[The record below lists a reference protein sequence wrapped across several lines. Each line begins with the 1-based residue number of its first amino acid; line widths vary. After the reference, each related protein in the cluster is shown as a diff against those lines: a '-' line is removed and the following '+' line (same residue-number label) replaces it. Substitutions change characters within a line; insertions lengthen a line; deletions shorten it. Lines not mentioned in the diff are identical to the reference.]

1 MKHFN
6 NILWAAFFLGTLLHG
21 EALELSGSVVS
32 DNQKIITSRHM
43 GFVKH
48 VHVNEGEEVKK
59 GELLYEIDSK
69 EIDSAKLQA
78 QLAIGQAQLSR
89 QMHENQY
96 HTIQRNL
103 SRHKR
108 LYAKDMVAKVE
119 VENLELASENLK
131 AMIAIANKQI
141 EQARARLQEVLHQY
155 NYLSITAPNDAVVV
169 QKNVNVGEMAMPGA
183 PAFVLSDLRELVV
196 HTQVPESQLHRVH
209 VNKAVTVEIPSLG
222 LVSQGNVAS
231 IIPSSNP
238 MTHTFTIKI
247 AFDTKEERVYPGMYA
262 LIRVP

>member
-6 NILWAAFFLGTLLHG
+6 TILWTLFLLTSSLNAQ
-21 EALELSGSVVS
+21 ALELSGSVIS
-32 DNQKIITSRHM
+32 DNQKVITSRHM
-43 GFVKH
+43 GFVNQ
-48 VHVNEGEEVKK
+48 VHVKEGQAVKK

-78 QLAIGQAQLSR
+78 QLAISQAQLSK

-96 HTIQRNL
+96 QNVQLNL

-119 VENLELASENLK
+119 VENLELASKNLE
-131 AMIAIANKQI
+131 AMIAIADKQI
-141 EQARARLQEVLHQY
+141 QQAKARLQEVLHQY
-155 NYLSITAPNDAVVV
+155 DYLSITAPNDAVVIE
-169 QKNVNVGEMAMPGA
+169 KKVNVGEMAMPGV

-196 HTQVPESQLHRVH
+196 LTQVPESQLHRVH
-209 VNKAVTVEIPSLG
+209 VNKAVTVEIPSIG
-222 LVSQGNVAS
+222 LNTQGSVTS

-238 MTHTFTIKI
+238 MTHTFSIKI
-247 AFDTKEERVYPGMYA
+247 AFESGEKRVYPGMYT